1 MNRHINIQRYTTINY
16 KKLFGGSGISTNQ
29 KIRDL
34 LKLFPDIKPKEASL
48 KLEIP
53 YTKSFANSFYRMK
66 NLPPNTPKKRKV
78 PKSIPPQNTPQD
90 ALRFIENPDE
100 LLLSTAIR
108 ELNKPNPDPRWATIL
123 INCKKENISTKTE
136 VIDKFKQLS
145 IQARV
150 NILKG
155 LSQKTQ

>member
-1 MNRHINIQRYTTINY
+1 MSPSQKLIAICPECKHETIYNGSAKRPRITCKECKTRYY
-16 KKLFGGSGISTNQ
+16 ISTLKTQ
-29 KIRDL
+29 KESSSQ
-34 LKLFPDIKPKEASL
+34 IKKKTRSSQPIS
-48 KLEIP
+48 
-53 YTKSFANSFYRMK
+53 
-66 NLPPNTPKKRKV
+66 PPN
-78 PKSIPPQNTPQD
+78 I
-90 ALRFIENPDE
+90 LRFIDNPDE

-155 LSQKTQ
+155 LSQKTP